1 MSETPT
7 PAGDVHECE
16 CDRINALFTQ
26 LVTGHTQM
34 SLMFLGRIANPHT
47 GATSDV
53 NLEAAQL
60 FIDQLEMIE
69 MKTRGN
75 LTPEETHLLGEALR
89 LTRAAY
95 VEVVEGKPEE
105 ESADEPSGDAGASAT
120 AATPTPAG
128 EPAKS

>member
-1 MSETPT
+1 MSETST

-47 GATSDV
+47 GAAGDV

-75 LTPEETHLLGEALR
+75 LTPEETHLLSEALR
-89 LTRAAY
+89 LTRAAF
-95 VEVVEGKPEE
+95 VEVVEGRPED
-105 ESADEPSGDAGASAT
+105 ESADDATGEKPAPTVGAGAPES
-120 AATPTPAG
+120 
-128 EPAKS
+128 AKS